1 MPRRDKSQSQLV
13 ELFLG
18 IAAELGIESD
28 KEVAALAGVSVEN
41 VANWRSGA
49 VQQLKPQKLAAVKRG
64 LAARIEALRA
74 QAGEV
79 LIDPA
84 LGLVTLEIETG
95 SGPSA
100 LQRQLR
106 DRIHYDYLGHRFLY
120 FEPQGALAW
129 ENLIRAGYEQTA
141 WLRGVEERAGAWL
154 DPSRD
159 SRGRT
164 KGPIADAL
172 GFGAKGRVRG
182 LDVISLGPGE
192 GGKEVRLLNRLLDLE
207 KERNQNLPWL
217 NLCLADVS
225 IALLTRAAQDAR
237 KTLADRG
244 ARHGTVVATC
254 ADFEE
259 GPLAFLG
266 RIPTTRLPA
275 EDGLRL
281 LLILGN
287 VFGNVRD
294 EETFLREKAFHLLRE
309 GDLFWLEV
317 GIRPDDIETEPLF
330 RLTDSAQEETAAE
343 ANRRLLLEGPYRRWE
358 AARGRKPSD
367 LEMRVFIRE
376 DDDSSRVPGSLN
388 FCHDLIIK
396 DEGRTLTM
404 LYSRRYD
411 LDQLTT
417 WLLKQGLALE
427 SANVVKDTKG
437 RPRVAH
443 LLLRKT

>member
-1 MPRRDKSQSQLV
+1 MATRNKTQSQLID
-13 ELFLG
+13 LFLS
-18 IAAELGIESD
+18 IAGKLGIESD
-28 KEVAALAGVSVEN
+28 KDIAALAGVSVEN
-41 VANWRSGA
+41 VANWRSGV

-64 LAARIEALRA
+64 LATRIEALRA

-79 LIDPA
+79 SIDPD

-95 SGPSA
+95 SGPSS

-106 DRIHYDYLGHRFLY
+106 DRIQYDYLGHRFLY

-129 ENLIRAGYEQTA
+129 ENLIRAGYEQTT
-141 WLRGVEERAGAWL
+141 WLRGVEERASEWL
-154 DPSRD
+154 DPTRD

-164 KGPIADAL
+164 KGPIASAL
-172 GFGAKGRVRG
+172 GFGPKGRVRG
-182 LDVISLGPGE
+182 LDVISFGPGE
-192 GGKEVRLLNRLLDLE
+192 GGKEVRLLHRLLDLE
-207 KERNQNLPWL
+207 KTKNQTLPWL
-217 NLCLADVS
+217 TLCLADVS
-225 IALLTRAAQDAR
+225 IALLTRAARDTR
-237 KTLADRG
+237 KALAERG
-244 ARHGTVVATC
+244 ALHATVMATC

-259 GPLAFLG
+259 GPLSFLG
-266 RIPTTRLPA
+266 RMPTTRLPK

-281 LLILGN
+281 VLILGN

-294 EETFLREKAFHLLRE
+294 EETFLREKAFKVLRQ
-309 GDLFWLEV
+309 GDMLWLEV
-317 GIRPDDIETEPLF
+317 GIRPDSIETEPLF
-330 RLTDSAQEETAAE
+330 RLTDSATEETAAE

-396 DEGRTLTM
+396 DEGRTVTM
-404 LYSRRYD
+404 LYSRRYA
-411 LDQLTT
+411 LPGLTK
-417 WLLKQGLALE
+417 WLEEQGLAVE
-427 SANVVKDTKG
+427 RVHEVRDTKD

>member
-1 MPRRDKSQSQLV
+1 VPRREKTQSQLID
-13 ELFLG
+13 LFLSL
-18 IAAELGIESD
+18 AAELGVESD

-41 VANWRSGA
+41 VANWRSGT

-64 LAARIEALRA
+64 LGARIEALRA
-74 QAGEV
+74 RAGDNS
-79 LIDPA
+79 LDPDH
-84 LGLVTLEIETG
+84 GLVALEIESG

-129 ENLIRAGYEQTA
+129 ENLIRTGYEQAT
-141 WLRGVEERAGAWL
+141 WLAGVEERANEWL
-154 DPSRD
+154 DTTRD
-159 SRGRT
+159 SRGRA
-164 KGPIADAL
+164 KGPIADAM
-172 GFGAKGRVRG
+172 GFSPKSRLRG

-192 GGKEVRLLNRLLDLE
+192 GGKEVRLLHRLLDLE
-207 KERNQNLPWL
+207 KEKNQSLPWL
-217 NLCLADVS
+217 TLCLADVS
-225 IALLTRAAQDAR
+225 IALLTSAAQDTR
-237 KTLADRG
+237 KTFRDRG
-244 ARHGTVVATC
+244 ARHGTVLATC

-259 GPLAFLG
+259 GPLSFV
-266 RIPTTRLPA
+266 TRLPTFRLPQ

-294 EETFLREKAFHLLRE
+294 EETFLRDKVSPMMRT
-309 GDLFWLEV
+309 GDLLWIEV
-317 GIRPDDIETEPLF
+317 GLRPERIETEPLF
-330 RLTDSAQEETAAE
+330 RLTDPNSEETAAE

-367 LEMRVFIRE
+367 IEMRVIVRE
-376 DDDSSRVPGSLN
+376 DDDSSRVPSSLN
-388 FCHDLIIK
+388 FCHDLVIK

-404 LYSRRYD
+404 LYSRRYR
-411 LDQLTT
+411 LEGLTS
-417 WLLKQGLALE
+417 WLENQGLSVERVAQ
-427 SANVVKDTKG
+427 VKDSKA

-443 LLLRKT
+443 LLLRKK